1 MIGRDAILSLVPHA
15 GAMCLW
21 DEVVAWDATR
31 IELRA
36 ANHHDP
42 AHPLRSAGRLRALHL
57 CEYGAQAMAVHGGL
71 RARERGGVAAPGLLV
86 ALRGVV
92 LHVDRVDDLLG
103 PLEGSAEQL
112 AESPAHGRL
121 QVQGAIQVGRP
132 QQPSRKQVVA
142 KAHGGARGFCGR
154 WHAQKLTGQG
164 FARVSTRWINDSF
177 KPVDTGAKDSL
188 TSAA

>member
-1 MIGRDAILSLVPHA
+1 MIGRDSILSLVPHA

-112 AESPAHGRL
+112 AESPASQQYAFRIRHAGTLLAEGRAAVML
-121 QVQGAIQVGRP
+121 AGR
-132 QQPSRKQVVA
+132 A
-142 KAHGGARGFCGR
+142 
-154 WHAQKLTGQG
+154 TGE
-164 FARVSTRWINDSF
+164 TR
-177 KPVDTGAKDSL
+177 
-188 TSAA
+188 